1 MDWKEWFEQ
10 ETGKQTKQ
18 EEWSEETVEL
28 EKDELSPEL
37 IPTDCLDRLPET
49 LTVSFYGYGV
59 EDVVYV
65 MPLKDSSQLLYGL
78 LHGPKLVS
86 SIVVECDRND

>member
-1 MDWKEWFEQ
+1 MDWKEWYEQ

-28 EKDELSPEL
+28 GKDELSPEL
-37 IPTDCLDRLPET
+37 IPTDYLERLSET

-59 EDVVYV
+59 DDVIYV
-65 MPLKDSSQLLYGL
+65 IPLKDSSQVLYGL
-78 LHGPKLVS
+78 LQGPQLVS
-86 SIVVECDRND
+86 SIVVECDGND

>member
-28 EKDELSPEL
+28 GKDELSPEL
-37 IPTDCLDRLPET
+37 IPTDCLDRLPEI

-59 EDVVYV
+59 DDVIYV
-65 MPLKDSSQLLYGL
+65 IPLKDSSQVLYGL
-78 LHGPKLVS
+78 LQGSKLVS
-86 SIVVECDRND
+86 SIVVECERND